1 MDWRMR
7 LAVLMLIIPTDGDAQ
22 MFSPVLDT
30 DRLDAEP
37 RRRAEPEIPA
47 FALEEQFRE
56 LSEKSRRLQ
65 AEREELS
72 IAMEQIEAASV
83 EINGLELAL
92 AEANQAL
99 TDLKKAGL
107 EARTGL
113 KSGGLGGSGISDRL
127 TTRIYAFFGPMEAPD
142 RVLQNKLNTYSPGRM
157 NATPAQA
164 YVTDIVTSL
173 LSDFFR
179 RRRTAEAFPAMGRI
193 SSFVDFVDRSRSNPS
208 AEEVENLL
216 REIEQVDQGRMQAVF
231 NESRAAALKILT
243 SLNAKLAE
251 EKKNKD
257 AKWGDIQP
265 RLARINESMRLR
277 TEQKDALDKGLVWAI
292 YGMIFALLLLFIGLR
307 FFPADTA
314 AKLIENRSLVE
325 IISMAFILLTI
336 IILGTGDKLGKE
348 TLGTLLGTIAGYIF
362 GQKMGAQTSGRNQ
375 G

>member
-1 MDWRMR
+1 MDWRIR
-7 LAVLMLIIPTDGDAQ
+7 LAVLMLIFPTDGSAQ
-22 MFSPVLDT
+22 MFRPVLDT
-30 DRLDAEP
+30 NQQDAAPRQSEP
-37 RRRAEPEIPA
+37 DMPA

-56 LSEKSRRLQ
+56 LSEKSKRLQ

-72 IAMEQIEAASV
+72 IAMEQIEAGSA
-83 EINGLELAL
+83 EINGLELDLAETNKAL
-92 AEANQAL
+92 A
-99 TDLKKAGL
+99 DLKKSCL

-113 KSGGLGGSGISDRL
+113 KRGGLGGSGIPDRL
-127 TTRIYAFFGPMEAPD
+127 TTRIYAFFGPLEEPD
-142 RVLQNKLNTYSPGRM
+142 RVLRNKLNAYSPGRM
-157 NATPAQA
+157 NATPAQL
-164 YVTDIVTSL
+164 YVTDLVTSL
-173 LSDFFR
+173 LSDYFM

-193 SSFVDFVDRSRSNPS
+193 LSLVDYVDRRRPDPTM
-208 AEEVENLL
+208 EELDNLL
-216 REIEQVDQGRMQAVF
+216 RDIEQVDQGRMEAVF
-231 NESRAAALKILT
+231 NEIKAAAVKILA
-243 SLNAKLAE
+243 SLDAKLAE
-251 EKKNKD
+251 EKKSKD

-314 AKLIENRSLVE
+314 AKLIEHRSLVE